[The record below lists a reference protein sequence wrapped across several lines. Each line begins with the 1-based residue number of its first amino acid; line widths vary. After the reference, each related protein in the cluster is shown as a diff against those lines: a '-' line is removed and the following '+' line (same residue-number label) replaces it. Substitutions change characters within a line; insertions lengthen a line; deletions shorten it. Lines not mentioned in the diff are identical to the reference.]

1 MTTRDKIRNMLDESL
16 TDSWMCVSEEYV
28 DKIVSLMA
36 TSVDQ
41 GSDEDA
47 LIAEVRGM
55 IEQKLELVRGY

>member
-1 MTTRDKIRNMLDESL
+1 MLDESL